1 MSSIHSLAYRLRFNR
16 VQSAAVGTQQRL
28 THPQCTGARQGNNTV
43 HVINIVMPRWENETF
58 DSESTHCYKM
68 ISGMTQSTLVHEVLK
83 SVRSHLNGP
92 GLWKSHYLEDQIIS
106 VFEFLIEF
114 HKGGTSHN
122 NVLEQLAGMG
132 LTTRNDSKNLLLNS
146 IFHAV
151 FYSIICTQG
160 LFCTPSLYSNLT
172 ALKKTK
178 KKTWSMSQKYYMSSS
193 RYSPVLYYLSESGSG
208 LQSQSK
214 SGKCVHFLVNLGGKT
229 VVTVVQ
235 G

>member
-172 ALKKTK
+172 ALKKK
-178 KKTWSMSQKYYMSSS
+178 KKHEPCHRNIICLLVDIHQYCTHIYQ
-193 RYSPVLYYLSESGSG
+193 RVGQADSPRAN
-208 LQSQSK
+208 
-214 SGKCVHFLVNLGGKT
+214 LVNVYISWLIWVEKRSS
-229 VVTVVQ
+229 Q
-235 G
+235 